1 MAAATLEVLWRP
13 HPMLE
18 LVFVAQNQGSLAP
31 AFLAKCFTVPVSK
44 LLFSE
49 QSQCL
54 SRDFAVRGCD
64 ASGMRLVRRCSV
76 WYLCRL
82 LQCCSPTEAP
92 SSTSCSRGA
101 AVVAPLS
108 ARPGG
113 ETERYG
119 PAKGEYSARSA
130 RAVGISRCLPWM

>member
-13 HPMLE
+13 CPTLE

-64 ASGMRLVRRCSV
+64 ASGMRSVGRCSV